1 MTAILAVSY
10 DSPGDISPGALGFV
24 VVAALA
30 VALFFLLRS
39 MNKHLRKVSSARAEG
54 RELGEP
60 PDGGGPNGSDGSG
73 GTGGTGGPGEAADT
87 AEPAGAVPQKRDGS
101 AGG

>member
-10 DSPGDISPGALGFV
+10 DSPGDISPGALGFI

-60 PDGGGPNGSDGSG
+60 PDGGGPNGPDGPG
-73 GTGGTGGPGEAADT
+73 GAGGPGGPADT

>member
-10 DSPGDISPGALGFV
+10 DNPGDISPGVIGFI

-39 MNKHLRKVSSARAEG
+39 MNKHLRKVASARDEG
-54 RELGEP
+54 RELGDRADAHGP
-60 PDGGGPNGSDGSG
+60 GGPAG
-73 GTGGTGGPGEAADT
+73 T
-87 AEPAGAVPQKRDGS
+87 AEPTGALSQQQNGS
-101 AGG
+101 ADR

>member
-10 DSPGDISPGALGFV
+10 DNPGDISPGALGFI

-39 MNKHLRKVSSARAEG
+39 MNKHLRKVSSARDEG
-54 RELGEP
+54 RQLGQQADSDGP
-60 PDGGGPNGSDGSG
+60 GGPSGSAQPTGAVAQKPDG
-73 GTGGTGGPGEAADT
+73 
-87 AEPAGAVPQKRDGS
+87 PAGS
-101 AGG
+101 